1 MPEKLHILFYEYV
14 EDIVERRAPHREGHL
29 ALIKR
34 WHDEGR
40 ISIAGGVGDPPHA
53 GLIVLREDDLEA
65 ALAQVGARLEDVVR
79 TRMFVTDIAQWEAV
93 GRAHGEVFAD
103 IRPVTAMLEVSA
115 LLDPRMM
122 VEIEADAFIGG

>member
-14 EDIVERRAPHREGHL
+14 EDVVEGGGSHHEGHL

-53 GLIVLREDDLEA
+53 GLIVLREDDLDA
-65 ALAQVGARLEDVVR
+65 AQAAAEEFVAEDPYQPAGL
-79 TRMFVTDIAQWEAV
+79 VTSWRVEP
-93 GRAHGEVFAD
+93 FLN
-103 IRPVTAMLEVSA
+103 VTA
-115 LLDPRMM
+115 
-122 VEIEADAFIGG
+122 